1 MSGKATTSAYGL
13 VLLSLILVISI
24 CVAWSGAGAGAG
36 TAAFEPIPA
45 AKNISALQAAP
56 APSVPA
62 AVLALPAEMRSGEAI
77 RELGGGVG
85 YGWLREDGSVCLLMS
100 GGPGGCLT
108 TFRKPV
114 LLYLAG
120 TRSAAGIDSELTV
133 WGLVPDEVAKLS
145 LVTEEGK
152 AVQADISANAFMVT
166 LPPDTS
172 IAGEQ
177 VTLTNGRSFY
187 QDDPLSGDPAPPPV
201 PGGG

>member
-1 MSGKATTSAYGL
+1 MSRRATTSSYAL
-13 VLLSLILVISI
+13 VLVGLILVASI
-24 CVAWSGAGAGAG
+24 CVAWSEAGAGAG
-36 TAAFEPIPA
+36 TPAFNAIPA
-45 AKNISALQAAP
+45 AENISALKAAP

-62 AVLALPAEMRSGEAI
+62 AVLALPAEMRSGAGI

-85 YGWLREDGSVCLLMS
+85 YGWVRDDGSVCLLMS

-133 WGLVPDEVAKLS
+133 WGLVPDEVEKLS

-152 AVQADISANAFMVT
+152 TAQADITANAFRVT
-166 LPPDTS
+166 LAPNTS

-187 QDDPLSGDPAPPPV
+187 QDDPLSGDSAAPPA